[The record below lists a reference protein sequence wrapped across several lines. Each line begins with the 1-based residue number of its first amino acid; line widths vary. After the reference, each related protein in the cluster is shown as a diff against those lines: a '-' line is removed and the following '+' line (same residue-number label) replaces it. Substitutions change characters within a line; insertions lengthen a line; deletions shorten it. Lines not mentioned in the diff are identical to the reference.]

1 MEDKAK
7 FVPAKY
13 ELNFKTAMKWDGK
26 DYFKHIEERE
36 AKEGKKKAEKEKRK
50 SDREEKANKEKALKD
65 KKKKEREEKR

>member
-1 MEDKAK
+1 
-7 FVPAKY
+7 
-13 ELNFKTAMKWDGK
+13 MKWDGK